1 MVDVK
6 NFALNST
13 EKLEAEI
20 KAFAETYPM
29 RGQKIR
35 IMPDGH
41 AGGKGKCTVGA
52 TFTFGDMLNPQAVG
66 CDIACSVTAF
76 RLPVRA
82 DDIDFEKLDNVVH
95 TRVPRGESVHSE
107 EVQRSKDFEYFRFHF
122 WHNLTDEQR
131 RRAGLSM
138 GTLGGGNHFLSIEQD
153 DDDNCY
159 MVVHCGTRSMGIYAF
174 NYYMEIAEAT
184 RKNEYEAQKKRMKDG
199 IDQLKKMGLEDHIQR
214 FVDLMIEKT
223 HIDTPYLTRGP
234 LRFYLEDLKRC
245 EEWVFDSHMS
255 MFDAICQDMGWNFDQ
270 EFDIIHSVHNTVDT
284 DRNIVRKG
292 ATSAEKGQLGIVPLN
307 MGDGSLIVRGKGN
320 PDWLYSLPHG
330 AGRLMGRA
338 EARRNLSMDDYRE
351 AMKGIYTT
359 CVRESTI
366 DESPMSYKNADEIA
380 RAIEPNGEV
389 VARMRP
395 LYNYKAV

>member
-1 MVDVK
+1 MADVK

-41 AGGKGKCTVGA
+41 SGKGCTVGSV
-52 TFTFGDMLNPQAVG
+52 FTFGDMLNPQAVG

-82 DDIDFEKLDNVVH
+82 DDIDFASLDEAVH
-95 TRVPRGESVHSE
+95 KCVPRGDAIHSKP
-107 EVQRSKDFEYFRFHF
+107 VPLADAFDWSDFNF
-122 WHNLTDEQR
+122 WSHLTDEQR
-131 RRAGLSM
+131 RRSLLSM
-138 GTLGGGNHFLSIEQD
+138 GTLGSSNHFLSVEQAED
-153 DDDNCY
+153 GSLY
-159 MVVHCGTRSMGIYAF
+159 MVIHCGTRGMGVYAF
-174 NYYMEIAEAT
+174 NYYMELAEENCKNAYRDQERLVKEIA
-184 RKNEYEAQKKRMKDG
+184 KKWEENGEKEHIPSLFKALKECG
-199 IDQLKKMGLEDHIQR
+199 IQ
-214 FVDLMIEKT
+214 
-223 HIDTPYLTRGP
+223 DTPFLTGN
-234 LRFYLEDLKRC
+234 DLKNYIHDLRKC
-245 EEWVFDSHMS
+245 GEWVMDSHMS
-255 MFDAICQDMGWNFDQ
+255 MYVSICRAMGWNWTRFNDN
-270 EFDIIHSVHNTVDT
+270 IHSVHNTVDAS
-284 DRNIVRKG
+284 RNIVRKG

-389 VARMRP
+389 VARLRP